1 LNPHDPA
8 VDAEETKSAP
18 ASESKPSAQA
28 NLQELGSLGSSP
40 ITMSGGSR
48 PLGTASNG
56 LQLFQGSSP
65 WATFRNLPEHLIG
78 MACMTSINEGHK
90 VVSIVVH
97 QPTKVFMIR
106 NDAWTHRNVDISGW
120 IEVGSGMYLSES
132 GCSSC
137 GAYKLY
143 SNIVP
148 TGTHVLDTLSALYL
162 FDTNWLRRQQ
172 MLASGVDDGRTIDA
186 KVSLSGSHQGT
197 FATITSPNG
206 FQTYITGNSWLKYTS
221 LPSYLVGT
229 TTYTNINE
237 NTNGYLVKFTLTHP
251 TMAYLMRANSGW
263 NPVPLNGWE
272 KIDSGGY
279 LNGEL
284 MDVYKQILPSGTQ
297 TINTGSAFYFFD
309 LSWINKP
316 SNRMY
321 AFADSV
327 TIVSGARKPMGVAQN
342 GLQLYIPSGT
352 CNPIFPHFIVSFLE
366 SILPAIPLTLLF
378 RMECLSKLATIFDRQ
393 VDHNVNQ

>member
-18 ASESKPSAQA
+18 ASASKPSAQA
-28 NLQELGSLGSSP
+28 NLQELGSLGASP

-65 WATFRNLPEHLIG
+65 WATFRNLPENLIG
-78 MACMTSINEGHK
+78 LASMTSINEGQK
-90 VVSIVVH
+90 VVSIVVN
-97 QPTKVFMIR
+97 QPTKVFMIK
-106 NDAWTHRNVDISGW
+106 NDAWTNRNVDVSGW
-120 IEVGSGMYLSES
+120 IQVGSGMYLSES
-132 GCSSC
+132 GWSSP
-137 GAYKLY
+137 GDYKLY

-148 TGTHVLDTLSALYL
+148 AGTHVLDTLSALYL
-162 FDTNWLRRQQ
+162 FDTNWFQRQQ

-206 FQTYITGNSWLKYTS
+206 FQTYITGSSWLKYS
-221 LPSYLVGT
+221 NLPSYLVGT

-237 NTNGYLVKFTLTHP
+237 NSNGYRVTFTLTHP
-251 TMAYLMRANSGW
+251 TMAYLMRDNSGW

-272 KIDSGGY
+272 RIDSGSFLSG
-279 LNGEL
+279 GGT
-284 MDVYKQILPSGTQ
+284 MTVYKQILPAGTQ
-297 TINTGSAFYFFD
+297 TLNTGSAFYFFD
-309 LSWINKP
+309 LSWINQP

-327 TIVSGARKPMGVAQN
+327 AIVSGAKKPMGIAQN
-342 GLQLYIPSGT
+342 GLQLYIPSGMCT
-352 CNPIFPHFIVSFLE
+352 PILLSRSLNPH
-366 SILPAIPLTLLF
+366 
-378 RMECLSKLATIFDRQ
+378 CLQ
-393 VDHNVNQ
+393 YP